1 MSRIVAA
8 LLSAGIFGLAS
19 LVLIGFCVFP
29 VPAAAEEAKSVQP
42 ANMTFED
49 VHVLALPKNTYGYRS
64 LPGSMV
70 ALKNGRILMA
80 YTRMDEN
87 GRGDGSIAARYSP
100 DLGKTWGDEFILI
113 PKPKVLAGDYYC
125 LPSLLR
131 LANGQILLSYIY
143 VSSLKP
149 LFGHNYYR
157 RSDDE
162 GKTWGDQLILTPH
175 KGYNI
180 MHNDKL
186 VQLSNGR
193 IIAPLEHQLVDNGND
208 HGGYV
213 SYTFYSDDN
222 GYSWW
227 ESDNIVNMLPVEAQ
241 EPHVVELKDG
251 RLMMLMRTYNRYV
264 ARAYSEDK
272 GNTWS
277 KGEPVPEL
285 RLPGNSSA
293 LNIKRIPSTGDL
305 LLVRSV
311 DSPES
316 VPGRRTPFASVISKD
331 DGKTWEHERVIA
343 GDSEDDYG
351 YPSLLFVNDL
361 ALISY
366 HWRDGLHVARIGV
379 GWFYGN

>member
-1 MSRIVAA
+1 MAA
-8 LLSAGIFGLAS
+8 AQA
-19 LVLIGFCVFP
+19 
-29 VPAAAEEAKSVQP
+29 VPA
-42 ANMTFED
+42 NTTFED
-49 VHVLALPKNTYGYRS
+49 VHVLSLPVNTYGYRS

-70 ALKNGRILMA
+70 ELENGRILMA
-80 YTRMDEN
+80 YTRMDSE
-87 GRGDGSIAARYSP
+87 GHPDGAIGAKYSW
-100 DLGKTWGDEFILI
+100 DAGKTWGDEFILV
-113 PKPKVLAGDYYC
+113 PSPKVPNGDYYC

-157 RSDDE
+157 RSAND
-162 GKTWGDQLILTPH
+162 GTTWGDQLIVTPH
-175 KGYNI
+175 RGYNI

-193 IIAPLEHQLVDNGND
+193 IIAPLEHQLVDRGDD

-213 SYTFYSDDN
+213 SYTYYSDDN

-227 ESDNIVNMLPVEAQ
+227 ESDNMVDMQPVETQ

-251 RLMMLMRTYNRYV
+251 RLMMLMRTYNGYV

-272 GNTWS
+272 GKTWS

-285 RLPGNSSA
+285 RLPRNSSA
-293 LNIKRIPSTGDL
+293 LDIKRIPSTGDL
-305 LLVRSV
+305 LLVRST
-311 DSPES
+311 DSPQS
-316 VPGRRTPFASVISKD
+316 NPGRRTPFASVISQD
-331 DGKTWEHERVIA
+331 DGKTWSHERVIA
-343 GDSEDDYG
+343 GDPEDDYG
-351 YPSLLFVNDL
+351 YPSLLFTGDL

-366 HWRDGLHVARIGV
+366 HWRNGLHVARIGI
-379 GWFYGN
+379 GWFYQDK

>member
-1 MSRIVAA
+1 MKDERGPAIRSVVWFTLCLAA
-8 LLSAGIFGLAS
+8 GVSI
-19 LVLIGFCVFP
+19 FP
-29 VPAAAEEAKSVQP
+29 VCAPADDAKNAP
-42 ANMTFED
+42 LANKTFED
-49 VHVLALPKNTYGYRS
+49 VHVVPLPKNTYGYRS
-64 LPGSMV
+64 MPGSMV
-70 ALKNGRILMA
+70 ALEDGRILMA
-80 YTRMDEN
+80 YTRMDEQ
-87 GRGDGSIAARYSP
+87 GRGDASIAARYSS
-100 DLGKTWGDEFILI
+100 DAGQTWGDEFILI
-113 PKPKVLAGDYYC
+113 PAPKVRAGDYYC
-125 LPSLLR
+125 LPSFLR
-131 LANGQILLSYIY
+131 LANGEILLSYIY

-157 RSDDE
+157 RSNDDA
-162 GKTWGDQLILTPH
+162 KTWADQLIVTPH
-175 KGYNI
+175 RGYNI

-193 IIAPLEHQLVDNGND
+193 IIAPLEHQFVDKGDD

-227 ESDNIVNMLPVEAQ
+227 ESDNRVNMQPVEAQ

-264 ARAYSEDK
+264 ARAYSEDNGK
-272 GNTWS
+272 SWS
-277 KGEPVPEL
+277 KGKPVPEL
-285 RLPGNSSA
+285 RLPANSSA
-293 LNIKRIPSTGDL
+293 LDIKRIPSTGDL

-331 DGKTWEHERVIA
+331 EGKTWVHERLIA
-343 GDSEDDYG
+343 ADPEDDYG

-366 HWRDGLHVARIGV
+366 HWRDGLHVARIGI
-379 GWFYGN
+379 GWFYEG